1 MRAAADSARAAVSAH
16 LARERIEHADELQRV
31 RGSCTDQLTAM
42 GAETATAQA
51 ELEAARRGVAAQ
63 LEATR
68 LEAKAELRGALEQV
82 AQQQAASHAQAQ
94 ERDAEAKAEALQ
106 REQARLLASQATE
119 LRLGGELD
127 RALAE
132 LRGWQ
137 AGGKD
142 TEHGLLA
149 EVGRWKAMVEEERS
163 RHAAER
169 ARDGERAAVALEQ
182 ERAAAAEQ
190 GEAQREQMRAMQ
202 AAMQSEMEW
211 RASELERATKQGA
224 VEREAHLAQLGI
236 ETRSAAE
243 VRE

>member
-1 MRAAADSARAAVSAH
+1 M
-16 LARERIEHADELQRV
+16 
-31 RGSCTDQLTAM
+31 
-42 GAETATAQA
+42 
-51 ELEAARRGVAAQ
+51 
-63 LEATR
+63 
-68 LEAKAELRGALEQV
+68 

-243 VRE
+243 VREQASATLKSLNDARVALESEARGHHGTQTQLLELHQVRISMVWTQYSHSQHTAPEIVGKQQSSPFR